1 MKCNYILIL
10 SRLNIFVKSLLFCVF
25 VFIFIPL
32 SLFRVL
38 CACVCVNFI
47 KNNIDLACSHTQ
59 KGVSVRLESDRH
71 KNKLLNL
78 KCDFVFQVFFAP
90 PQESEDVVIHCLL
103 PSAFWY
109 SPITLVYHF
118 HAKHPVTHLWSGIM
132 SSCCLCLRF

>member
-1 MKCNYILIL
+1 M
-10 SRLNIFVKSLLFCVF
+10 LNLYCFVYLFSYLFHYLYLGFCVH
-25 VFIFIPL
+25 
-32 SLFRVL
+32 
-38 CACVCVNFI
+38 VCVNFI

-103 PSAFWY
+103 PSAF
-109 SPITLVYHF
+109 
-118 HAKHPVTHLWSGIM
+118 
-132 SSCCLCLRF
+132 